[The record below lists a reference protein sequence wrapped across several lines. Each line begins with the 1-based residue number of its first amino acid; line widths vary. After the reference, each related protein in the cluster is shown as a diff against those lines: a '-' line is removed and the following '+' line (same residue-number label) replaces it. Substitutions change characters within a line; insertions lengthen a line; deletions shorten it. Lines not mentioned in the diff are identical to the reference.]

1 MTPPVISTST
11 FVMVVRMLAMLCNSS
26 PAIAV
31 QLLRQS
37 KSLSDINKQ
46 ICWRYFILVVTPK
59 YFIQTPKLELHTWEI
74 VACES
79 TAEEVSFE

>member
-1 MTPPVISTST
+1 MMTPPVISTST

-37 KSLSDINKQ
+37 KSLSDINM
-46 ICWRYFILVVTPK
+46 VTPK
-59 YFIQTPKLELHTWEI
+59 YFIQTPKLELH
-74 VACES
+74 A
-79 TAEEVSFE
+79 